1 MRARMLV
8 EWSLGTA
15 ERYSWDGERL
25 LPKEP
30 PWRPE
35 WGLAPVNYGLIPG
48 YYNPADQD
56 TLDAIWAGKEPIPV
70 GSWLEG
76 EVLGM
81 IWVSDGDH
89 KIILGH
95 PQNLSALDLGALWQ
109 WFKKRQPRLASAE
122 EAEAF
127 VRSL

>member
-1 MRARMLV
+1 MLV

-25 LPKEP
+25 VPKEP

-48 YYNPADQD
+48 YHNPADHD
-56 TLDAIWAGKEPIPV
+56 TLDAIWAGREPVPV

-81 IWVSDGDH
+81 IWVSD
-89 KIILGH
+89 
-95 PQNLSALDLGALWQ
+95 LDLGVLWQ
-109 WFKKRQPRLASAE
+109 WFRKRQPRLASAE